1 MNDNGKGDL
10 AMPSYAFFQKQ
21 FVPLEEAKIGIMTH
35 ALHYGTAVF
44 EGIRGN
50 WNSKQ
55 QQIYLFR
62 LKEHYQR
69 LENGCRVLHI
79 TLPYSIDELCRI
91 TMELVEKCAF
101 QEDLYIRPLAYKS
114 SQALGVRLHDLED
127 DFFVFVIP
135 WGPYLDMDKARCCV
149 SSWHRPEDNV
159 IPPQIKATGIYI
171 NNALAKTEAVG
182 NGFDEAIML
191 APDGHISEGSG
202 ENIFLVID
210 GKLVTPAS
218 YNNILMGITRNT
230 VVELA
235 KSELGLETIHRSID
249 RSELYIAEECFLTG
263 TAAHITPVAE
273 IDHRKIGNGEI
284 GKITKK
290 LQEIYAEVIRGNNS
304 KYLHWCTPVYQTT

>member
-1 MNDNGKGDL
+1 
-10 AMPSYAFFQKQ
+10 MPSYAFFQKQ
-21 FVPLEEAKIGIMTH
+21 FVPLEEARIGIMTH

-50 WNSKQ
+50 WNSEQ

-62 LKEHYQR
+62 LKEHYER
-69 LENGCRVLHI
+69 LEKGCRVMNI
-79 TLPYSIDELCRI
+79 ILPYSLDELCRL
-91 TMELVEKCAF
+91 TVELVAKCGF
-101 QEDLYIRPLAYKS
+101 QEDVYIRPLAYKS

-127 DFFVFVIP
+127 DFFMFVIP

-202 ENIFLVID
+202 ENIFLVVD

-230 VVELA
+230 VIELA
-235 KSELGLETIHRSID
+235 ENELGLETIHRSID
-249 RSELYIAEECFLTG
+249 RSELYTADECFLTG

-273 IDHRKIGNGEI
+273 IDYRKIGNGEI
-284 GKITKK
+284 GEITRK
-290 LQEIYAEVIRGNNS
+290 LQEIYTRVIKGNHP
-304 KYLHWCTPVYQTT
+304 KYLDWCTPVYKK